1 MRRHCLAFWYCT
13 NRESRTSDVF
23 TLCCVFLLHL
33 YLFLQVKGIS
43 YALEH
48 FLGENTWNRNDNTD
62 YHRSLLHRLHHE
74 SELYQCVIYLAPGD
88 YHR

>member
-1 MRRHCLAFWYCT
+1 MK
-13 NRESRTSDVF
+13 
-23 TLCCVFLLHL
+23 
-33 YLFLQVKGIS
+33 VKGIT

-62 YHRSLLHRLHHE
+62 YHKSLLHRLHHE